1 MEIYHP
7 RDEELIREMRRVRR
21 SYKRKRL
28 IWGFLILLILSIAA
42 GIFVFNRYYR
52 LAVTH
57 GSAMGSTL
65 PEGSLV
71 LVRKTE
77 EGTGYQAGDIIL
89 YEKRFTKP
97 VEVEVL
103 SEKGK
108 PRKFCKYILYREMG
122 TTKQY
127 YAASADGKVWHVSAD
142 KADQFEST
150 EEGIV
155 RLETDDLP
163 NGEYWLREVF
173 ASYGHDLLKDP
184 VPFNVNN
191 PEKTQMK
198 RILAAPVDRVVLS
211 PATETR
217 VNGYPIS
224 TAYTSGRTT
233 DSEIEA
239 RRVNVQ
245 QGKYFVQGDQLSL
258 SVDSRNTDYSTVSE
272 AEILG
277 RAEFVIWPVRAFGDL
292 TGVQTTVTGGEPEV
306 AE

>member
-7 RDEELIREMRRVRR
+7 RDEELLREMRRVRR
-21 SYKRKRL
+21 SYKRRRL
-28 IWGFLILLILSIAA
+28 IWGLSILLILSIAA
-42 GIFVFNRYYR
+42 GLFVFHRYYQ
-52 LAVTH
+52 LAVMH
-57 GSAMGSTL
+57 GTAMGSAL

-77 EGTGYQAGDIIL
+77 SGKTYEAGDIIL

-97 VEVEVL
+97 VDVEVF

-127 YAASADGKVWHVSAD
+127 YAAAADGSVWHVTAD
-142 KADQFEST
+142 RADQFEST

-184 VPFNVNN
+184 IPFNVNN
-191 PEKTQMK
+191 AEKTQMK
-198 RILAAPVDRVVLS
+198 RILAAPGDRIVLS

-217 VNGYPIS
+217 VNGQRIN
-224 TAYTSGRTT
+224 TAYTSGRTA
-233 DSEIEA
+233 DASPEA
-239 RRVNVQ
+239 RRVNVN
-245 QGKYFVQGDQLSL
+245 QGRYFVQGDQLTL
-258 SVDSRNTDYSTVSE
+258 SVDSRDTDYGIVSE
-272 AEILG
+272 DEILG
-277 RAEFVIWPVRAFGDL
+277 RAEFALWPIRAFGSL
-292 TGVQTTVTGGEPEV
+292 TGTPTTVADGEAEV
-306 AE
+306 TE

>member
-21 SYKRKRL
+21 SYKRRRL
-28 IWGFLILLILSIAA
+28 IWGILILLILSIAA

-57 GSAMGSTL
+57 GTAMGSTL

-77 EGTGYQAGDIIL
+77 DSLDHQAGDIIL
-89 YEKRFTKP
+89 YEKRFTQP
-97 VEVEVL
+97 VDVEVF
-103 SEKGK
+103 STKGK
-108 PRKFCKYILYREMG
+108 PRRFCKYVLYREMG

-127 YAASADGKVWHVSAD
+127 YAASADGSVWHVTVD
-142 KADQFEST
+142 RADQFEST

-155 RLETDDLP
+155 RIETDDLT

-173 ASYGHDLLKDP
+173 ASYGHDLLTDP
-184 VPFNVNN
+184 IPFNVNN

-198 RILAAPVDRVVLS
+198 RIIAAPGDRVVLS

-217 VNGYPIS
+217 VNGYPIN
-224 TAYTSGRTT
+224 TAYTSGRTA

-239 RRVNVQ
+239 RRVNVP
-245 QGKYFVQGDQLSL
+245 QGRYFVQGDQLSL
-258 SVDSRNTDYSTVSE
+258 SVDSRQTEYSTVSRE
-272 AEILG
+272 EVLG
-277 RAEFVIWPVRAFGDL
+277 RAEFVLWPIRAFGDL
-292 TGVQTTVTGGEPEV
+292 TGAQTTVTDGE
-306 AE
+306 AEAAE